1 MMIADGSCLLPSG
14 TQSVTFAGEG
24 SININAYNCR
34 GLYVSKDG
42 ETVFYMLDSE
52 HNAVVTG
59 TDNEIVHVQIQPNEN
74 DLDSKSNGEIR
85 EITAAGKL
93 RIVNVKYVFKD
104 HSGKPT
110 SIYDGSID
118 GVGDEHGY
126 GVSYHVTES
135 NEERVITMYD
145 GMWKN
150 GSRHGQGVV
159 YRVSNQAF
167 DTGYVGNFQNGRRVG
182 FGMWLSSDQKRFM
195 GHWKNGKLH
204 GRGLVS
210 YPNGNVYVGEW
221 HEGKRDGKFTHYSR
235 DGHTTTSY
243 WKNGVQT
250 SSKKEDENEVVSR
263 PKKRC
268 KT

>member
-1 MMIADGSCLLPSG
+1 MIADGSCLLPSG

-93 RIVNVKYVFKD
+93 RIVNVKNVFKD

-110 SIYDGSID
+110 SI
-118 GVGDEHGY
+118 
-126 GVSYHVTES
+126 
-135 NEERVITMYD
+135 
-145 GMWKN
+145 
-150 GSRHGQGVV
+150 
-159 YRVSNQAF
+159 
-167 DTGYVGNFQNGRRVG
+167 
-182 FGMWLSSDQKRFM
+182 
-195 GHWKNGKLH
+195 
-204 GRGLVS
+204 
-210 YPNGNVYVGEW
+210 
-221 HEGKRDGKFTHYSR
+221 
-235 DGHTTTSY
+235 
-243 WKNGVQT
+243 
-250 SSKKEDENEVVSR
+250 
-263 PKKRC
+263 
-268 KT
+268 